1 MLAIFT
7 VSILMFIA
15 FLYEGY
21 AMYSIIMST
30 IHIFVEYWAI
40 VYIYRQLKKQD
51 HLPHVGKLF
60 IHGSLI
66 ALFISTLAPFGLGY
80 LGAMGLQETDLFDM
94 TIYIYLHFQYNGWLF
109 LFLIGLFIFIIN
121 QKRIKLQTTAFRI
134 GFWIYLI
141 SLFPWSLSA
150 ISYVGLSP
158 LLNSLA
164 AIGLIGQSIGVL
176 FILYGMGDRK
186 STRLNSSHVA
196 ISYAVFC
203 L

>member
-1 MLAIFT
+1 
-7 VSILMFIA
+7 
-15 FLYEGY
+15 
-21 AMYSIIMST
+21 
-30 IHIFVEYWAI
+30 
-40 VYIYRQLKKQD
+40 
-51 HLPHVGKLF
+51 
-60 IHGSLI
+60 
-66 ALFISTLAPFGLGY
+66 
-80 LGAMGLQETDLFDM
+80 MGLQETDLFDM
-94 TIYIYLHFQYNGWLF
+94 SIYIYLHFQYSGWLF

-176 FILYGMGDRK
+176 FILYGMGISWKPIRRRMAKITSLTLLLTFLLLFFK
-186 STRLNSSHVA
+186 SVMELGLLRSEERRVGNEC
-196 ISYAVFC
+196 I
-203 L
+203 